1 MAALPCML
9 MINDFSW
16 GLGFYHSLWVM
27 LGWHMERERVKQ
39 HRLFRRLGPS
49 NGASKE
55 MGQEHLADCS
65 SMGLAFSMCVF
76 SHCVSVYE
84 SIPVSVWVFR
94 CVWSTAGTCI
104 NPVTIPYLDICSC
117 YHGWLHCR
125 YRITSL
131 NTKKPSSVC
140 KRKTNAYV
148 SLNVSLK
155 VRLFLLGFSL
165 DSCKV

>member
-1 MAALPCML
+1 MHVDDKWLLLGSGFLPQFVSHVRLAYGEGKSETAQALQMT
-9 MINDFSW
+9 
-16 GLGFYHSLWVM
+16 
-27 LGWHMERERVKQ
+27 
-39 HRLFRRLGPS
+39 GPS

-65 SMGLAFSMCVF
+65 SMGLAVSMCVF

-131 NTKKPSSVC
+131 NTKNPSSVC

>member
-1 MAALPCML
+1 MFLATCML

-39 HRLFRRLGPS
+39 HRLCRRLGPS

-65 SMGLAFSMCVF
+65 SMGLAVSMCVF

-131 NTKKPSSVC
+131 NTKNPSSVC
-140 KRKTNAYV
+140 KRKINASV

-155 VRLFLLGFSL
+155 VWLFLLGFSL